1 MIWENLKKDLI
12 LTDLD
17 AKTSDDVFDKMG
29 GLLTEKG
36 YTKATYVQA
45 LKDRERDY
53 PTGLNIEGIG
63 VAIPHTPVEH
73 VNKAATCIAVLKN
86 PVTFIEMGM
95 DDDEVPVKLV
105 FMLAVVDPNAHID
118 DLTQIVAIIQDKNVM
133 DALTSSQN
141 TEEMIDIIRQ
151 KENDLAAEKASA

>member
-17 AKTSDDVFDKMG
+17 AKTPDDVFDKMG

-95 DDDEVPVKLV
+95 DDEVPVKLV